1 MIRIEKVAVVFGAS
15 GGLGEA
21 TVVRVAQD
29 YNVVV
34 GYYRGESKAQKLVD
48 GITKA
53 GRKATA
59 LQVDMKDSES
69 VRQFFM
75 SAKQVWGRLDCII
88 SATGPPITLGPL
100 AEASPDHFKRVV
112 ETDIIGSFNIIKHGV
127 PVLEPAAAATAG
139 SDGSFPSILL
149 FLTCAVQK
157 TLDWDG
163 LSFIPKMGVVGI
175 VKQAARELG
184 PKGIRVNGLAPGT
197 INAGIV
203 FDSFAADK
211 YGAAVLENQGTQTP
225 MGRRGEA
232 HEIAEVAAFL
242 VSPKASYVSGQII
255 GVDGGFS
262 A

>member
-1 MIRIEKVAVVFGAS
+1 M
-15 GGLGEA
+15 
-21 TVVRVAQD
+21 
-29 YNVVV
+29 
-34 GYYRGESKAQKLVD
+34 KL
-48 GITKA
+48 

-69 VRQFFM
+69 VRQFFTT
-75 SAKQVWGRLDCII
+75 AKQLWGRLDCII
-88 SATGPPITLGPL
+88 SATGPPITLRPL
-100 AEASPDHFKRVV
+100 AEASPDQFKQVV
-112 ETDIIGSFNIIKHGV
+112 ETDIIGSFNIIRHGV
-127 PVLEPAAAATAG
+127 PVLQPAT
-139 SDGSFPSILL
+139 DGLSPSILL

-184 PKGIRVNGLAPGT
+184 RQGIRVNGLAPGT

-211 YGAAVLENQGTQTP
+211 YGAAVLENQGAQTP

-232 HEIAEVAAFL
+232 NEIAEVAAFL
-242 VSPKASYVSGQII
+242 VSRKASYVSGQII